1 MNRVDTKI
9 GNRIKSVREA
19 KRMTVEDIKKE
30 TGLSKSYLKEIEND
44 DDTPNLGNVSKI
56 SKV

>member
-19 KRMTVEDIKKE
+19 KKMTVEDIKKE
-30 TGLSKSYLKEIEND
+30 TGLSKSSRLFGHGTSES
-44 DDTPNLGNVSKI
+44 VS
-56 SKV
+56 